1 MKQPQSVNT
10 SGDPSPRILRTLLLL
25 GHLLLIACL
34 LTWLICYLTLGAPYQ
49 YNWWIILSA
58 IFLGRAAAVGSGLEM
73 GFSPIFLFFQTAF
86 ADLLITFYVYP
97 IFVRGYR
104 HLTRVPYIG
113 GYLDNLHQVA
123 LSYESTMKPYGIV
136 GLMLFVI
143 FPFWSTGALVGAILG
158 FLIGL
163 PVITTLVSVTVGNL
177 IAIGAWVWLYNW
189 LTEWNRGVAVV
200 VLVLIFAVAIMGIV
214 VGVRNKRRQKRNAAK
229 SVDRTVAD
237 AEASL
242 RNTGGTVEDGFND
255 ALVSADKNSADT
267 EW

>member
-1 MKQPQSVNT
+1 M
-10 SGDPSPRILRTLLLL
+10 LL

-34 LTWLICYLTLGAPYQ
+34 LTWLVCYLTLGAPYEH
-49 YNWWIILSA
+49 NWWIIVSA
-58 IFLGRAAAVGSGLEM
+58 IFFGRAAAVGSGLEM

-86 ADLLITFYVYP
+86 ADLLVTFYVYP
-97 IFVRGYR
+97 IFVRGYH

-163 PVITTLVSVTVGNL
+163 PVVTTLVSVTVGNL

-189 LTEWNRGVAVV
+189 LQDWNRGVAVV
-200 VLVLIFAVAIMGIV
+200 VLVLIFAVAITGVV
-214 VGVRNKRRQKRNAAK
+214 VGIRNKRRQKRNAAK
-229 SVDRTVAD
+229 NIDRTVAD
-237 AEASL
+237 AEPS
-242 RNTGGTVEDGFND
+242 RRSTGGTVEDDFID
-255 ALVSADKNSADT
+255 APVSMDKTLVDT
-267 EW
+267 EL